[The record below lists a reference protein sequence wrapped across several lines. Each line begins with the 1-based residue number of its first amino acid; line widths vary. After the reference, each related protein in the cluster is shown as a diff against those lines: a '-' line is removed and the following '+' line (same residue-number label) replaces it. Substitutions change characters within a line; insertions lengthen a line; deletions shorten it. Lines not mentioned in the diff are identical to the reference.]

1 MKRLLTFLYLI
12 LGFVLLNKQVA
23 AQSAPANGTPF
34 MNLPDTI
41 CKGSFASM
49 NAFFWNNTS
58 NYADSATWTITGG
71 TYDVLFTTDNRPGHE
86 LVGQLR
92 DNSTNIN
99 KNSLTIK
106 FNDASQ
112 YQVTVVLFRGN
123 NKYTVKKP
131 IYVKDCTIQPC
142 LGNTTSK
149 SDFLEDF
156 GKFKKNAT
164 DSRSNAAVTG
174 YNYVPMPLNG
184 ANFIDDSYNIFWH
197 TQIRSEWVKATDHTG
212 STVDSVGGMLIAN
225 SSINKKSFYTKNNVQ
240 VCPGSSYNFSAWFL
254 NVNSYGVF
262 NNNCAAGNWD
272 GYHYAGVTFLIIN
285 KKGSTNA
292 ALWDTLARFKTYD
305 VSMNLSYS
313 TWQQYGGSFKTP
325 GGVTAVT
332 LEIVNDRLGDCGND
346 IAIDDIGFNYCSP
359 DIYSFID
366 GQIDTELRADSLCEG
381 APITIK
387 ALYSPDGHLPNGTY
401 DPNQDYFKNPIYQW
415 FYSNTGDENNPADWF
430 PVVNGNGISGAATNT
445 LTFADGA
452 LKGDPNQIVHK
463 YYRVNILES
472 GNVSNCASPSK
483 YTKITIL
490 PKPKVTISSGR
501 ICIGESVDL
510 TADGGYSTYEWKVNP
525 VYIGPKMTVFPD
537 STRDYWAIG
546 IADYGWNSV
555 KNEPRQCKDSGFARV
570 IVDKKPVTAI
580 TGGPVNICLGAQ
592 VNLNL
597 GITGAPADS
606 LNWKW
611 KYGIDSIKGKVPAIT
626 HVPADTGTKAYN
638 VVVTNKTCV
647 VVDTFRVNV
656 RSVPVADVDTTYRQC
671 NTSTFNIKRSTPP
684 ADQKGTWSFNGPS
697 KGAVIT
703 SATTTA
709 TSVTGVPAG
718 DTVRLFWVITNKAL
732 AACTDTNRITLINTK
747 PLTPSVA
754 GLDQVQCEIRD
765 FQLNASKPG
774 VGETGKWTLQPGT
787 TSSDITINYD
797 TAYNAIASVVSN
809 ARPKTFVLTWT
820 ISNGVCPGPNST
832 TVNLTIKDK
841 PTLSVTAAAVCNN
854 VASFTVAYSNVT
866 PGTLTKYVLDVAS
879 TRKMPGFV
887 TVAQAWPSNN
897 TSGTFNVPLPA
908 NTPAG
913 SYDFV
918 ITAQEDTLHGCSVT
932 VPFSVSVEKP
942 SIAPT
947 AIDASTDSICVSGNV
962 TLKVIGGSL
971 GTDSLGNTHK
981 WKWYT
986 GACPGLPGSVA
997 VTPASSINNGA
1008 EVVFN
1013 NVTATTT
1020 YYVRAESTGPCGNT
1034 ACASVTVKVFAKP
1047 NAANASTDQTEC
1059 ERATDFQL
1067 AGNTPAPAGATGVW
1081 TSPNP
1086 RVTITNP
1093 TQWNATVKVPV
1104 GDTASLVWTI
1114 SNGPCLTT
1122 NDTVFITNYK
1132 QPAVRDAGTNQIACD
1147 KTVFTLNA
1155 TAPTELGAKGTW
1167 SFTPATASVIFADKN
1182 KANTTVT
1189 VPADSTVLLFWQIS
1203 NSKCSAI
1210 TYDTVRITSL
1220 KKPAVQN
1227 AGSNQIACDKTVFT
1241 LNASA
1246 PTELGAFGTWSF
1258 TPATASVVFADKNK
1272 ANTTVTVPADSTV
1285 LLFWQIS
1292 NSQCSANTYDTV
1304 RITSLKKPAVQN
1316 AGTNQIACDKTVFTL
1331 NATAPTEL
1339 GAFGTWSFTPATASV
1354 VFADKNKANTTVTVP
1369 ADSTVLLFWQIS
1381 NSQCSA
1387 VTYDTVRITSLKK
1400 PAVQN
1405 AGTNQIAC
1413 DKTVFTL
1420 NATAPTELGA
1430 FGTWSFTPATA
1441 SVVFAD
1447 KNKANT
1453 TVTVPADSTVL
1464 LFWQISNSQCS
1475 ANTYDTVRITS
1486 LKKPAVQNAGT
1497 NQIACDKTVF
1507 TLNASA
1513 PTELGAFGTWSFT
1526 PATASVVFADKNKA
1540 NTTVT
1545 VPADST
1551 VLLFWQIS
1559 NSQCSA
1565 VTYDT
1570 VRITSLKKPAVQNA
1584 GTNQIA
1590 CDKTV
1595 FTLNATAPTEL
1606 GAFGTWSFTP
1616 ATASVVFADKNKAN
1630 TTVTVPADSTVL
1642 LFWQIS
1648 NSQCSA
1654 TTYDTVRITSLKK
1667 PAVQNAG
1674 TNQIACDKTVF
1685 TLNATAPTE
1694 LGAFGTWSFT
1704 PATAS
1709 VVFADKNKANTT
1721 VTVPADSTVL
1731 LFWQISNSQCS
1742 AVTYDTVR
1750 ITSLKKPAVQNAGTN
1765 QIACDKTVFTL
1776 NATAPTELGAFGTW
1790 SFTPATASVVFADKN
1805 KANTTVT
1812 VPADSTVLLFWQ
1824 ISNSQCSATTY
1835 DTVRIT
1841 SLKKPAVQN
1850 AGTNQIACDK
1860 TVFTLNATA
1869 PTELGAFGTWSFTP
1883 ATASVVFAD
1892 KNKANTTVTVP
1903 ADSTVLLFWQISNS
1917 QCSAVT
1923 YDTVRITSLKKPAVQ
1938 NAGTNQIAC
1947 DKTVFTLNASAPTEL
1962 GAFGTWSFTPATASV
1977 VFADKNKA
1985 NTTVTVPA
1993 DSTVLLF
2000 WQISNSQCS
2009 ATTYDTV
2016 RITSLKKPVMR
2027 DAGSNQIACDK
2038 TVFTLNA
2045 TAPTELGAVGT
2056 WTFTPATASVVFADK
2071 NKANTTVT
2079 VPADS
2084 SVLLFWKI
2092 ANTEC
2097 AAANFDT
2104 VRITS
2109 LKKPIVR
2116 DAGSNQIAC
2125 DKTVFTLNATAP
2137 TELGAVGTWTFTPA
2151 TASVVFADKNSA
2163 TTTVTVPAD
2172 SSVLL
2177 FWKIANT
2184 ECAAANFDTVRI
2196 TSLKKPVMRD
2206 AGSNQIACDKNVF
2219 TLNATAPTEL
2229 GAVGTWTFT
2238 PATASVVFADKN
2250 KANTTVTVP
2259 ADSSVL
2265 LFWKI
2270 ANIECAAANFD
2281 TVRITSLKKPIVR
2294 DAGSNQIACDKT
2306 VFTLNATAPTEL
2318 GTKGTWSFTPAT
2330 ASVKFT
2336 NINDPKTSVTV
2347 PADSTVLLFWQISN
2361 SECAAATYDTV
2372 RITSLKK
2379 PIVRDAGSN
2388 QIACDKTV
2396 FTLNATAPTELG
2408 AKGTWSF
2415 TPATA
2420 SVVFADKNKA
2430 NTTVTVPADSTVLLF
2445 WQISNTECAA
2455 ATYDT
2460 VRITSLKKPIVRD
2473 AGSNQ
2478 IACDKTVFTLNATAP
2493 TELGTKGTWSFTPAT
2508 ASVKFTN
2515 INDPKTSVTVPA
2527 DSTVLLFWQ
2536 ISNSECAAA
2545 TYDTVRITSL
2555 KKPIVRDAGS
2565 NQIACD
2571 KTVFTLNATAPTE
2584 LGAKGTW
2591 SFTPATA
2598 SVVFADKNKANTTVT
2613 VPADST
2619 VLLFWQISNTECAA
2633 ATYDTVR
2640 ITSLKKP
2647 IVRDA
2652 GSNQI
2657 ACDKTVFTL
2666 NATAPTELGAKGTW
2680 SFTPATASVKF
2691 TNINDPKTSVTVP
2704 ADSTVLLF
2712 WQISNSQCSAAT
2724 YDTVRITS
2732 LKKPIVR
2739 DAGSNQIACDKTV
2752 FTLNA
2757 TAPTELGAKGTWSFT
2772 PATASVKFVNIND
2785 PKTSV
2790 TVPADSTVLL
2800 FWQISNS
2807 QCSAATYDTVRIT
2820 SLKKPIVRDAGSN
2833 QIACDKTVFTLNAT
2847 APTEL
2852 GAKGT
2857 WSFTPAT
2864 ASVKFANIN
2873 SATTTVTVP
2882 ADSTVLLFW
2891 QISNSEC
2898 AAATYDTV
2906 RITSLKKP
2914 IVRDAGSNQIACDKT
2929 VFTLNATAPT
2939 ELGAKGTWSFTP
2951 ATASVKF
2958 VNINDPKTSVTV
2970 PADSTVLLFWQISN
2984 SQCSAATY
2992 DTVRITSLKKP
3003 IVRDAGSNQ
3012 IACDKTVFTLNAT
3025 APTELGAKGTWS
3037 FTPATASVKFAN
3049 INDPKTS
3056 VTVPADST
3064 VLLFWQISNSE
3075 CAAATYDTVRITSLK
3090 KPIVRDAG
3098 SNQIACDKTVFTL
3111 NATAPTELGAKGTWS
3126 FTPATASVKFV
3137 NINDPKTSVTV
3148 PADSTVLLFWQIS
3161 NSQCSA
3167 ATYDTVRI
3175 TSLKKPIV
3183 RDAGSNQIACD
3194 KTVFTLNATAPTELG
3209 AKGTWS
3215 FTPAT
3220 ASVKFANINSA
3231 TTTVTVPADST
3242 VLLFWQISNSECAAA
3257 TYDTVRITSL
3267 KKPIVRDAGSNQIA
3281 CDKTVFTLNATAPTE
3296 LGAKG
3301 TWSFTPATASVK
3313 FTNINDPK
3321 TSVTVP
3327 ADSTVLLFW
3336 QISNSQCSAATY
3348 DTVRITSL
3356 KKPIVRDAG
3365 SNQIACD
3372 KTVFTLNATAPT
3384 ELGAKGTWSFTPATA
3399 SVKFANINS
3408 ATTTV
3413 TVPADSTVLLF
3424 WQISNSQC
3432 SAATYDTVR
3441 ITSLKKPIVRDAGS
3455 NQIACD
3461 KTVFTLNATAPTEL
3475 GAKGTWSFT
3484 PATASVKFANINSA
3498 TTTVTVPA
3506 DSTVL
3511 LFWQISNSQCSAAT
3525 YDTVR
3530 ITSLK
3535 KPIVRD
3541 AGSNQIACDKT
3552 VFTLNA
3558 TAPTE
3563 LGAKGTW
3570 SFTPATASVKFAN
3583 INSATTTVTVP
3594 ADSTVL
3600 LFWQISNSECAAATY
3615 DTVRITSLLKPIMR
3629 NAGADQMECDKT
3641 TFTLNAT
3648 APTELGAKGT
3658 WTFSPAT
3665 ASVKI
3670 TNINDPKTTVTV
3682 PADSSILFTW
3692 KITNAKC
3699 AADNI
3704 DTIRITSLKKPVMRD
3719 AGTNKIAC
3727 EQTSFT
3733 MNATAPTELGA
3744 IGTWTFS
3751 PATASVKITN
3761 INDPKTSVT
3770 VPADSSILFTW
3781 KITNPKCAADL
3792 ADTVR
3797 ITSYKTPA
3805 AAKAGPDQEQCDDVN
3820 FILNGSKPA
3829 GLHVTGT
3836 WTNPAGTAGV
3846 NISSPNQYNTTVTVA
3861 AGVSVKLVWKITNG
3875 TCAATY
3881 DTVMLTNYANANKA
3895 NAGPDQALCNN
3906 TGDFIMAANV
3916 PGVPTAKGTW
3926 TDISPVPGKAKIK
3939 SPNSPTTAVTVPVG
3953 DTVILQW
3960 AIANGVCDTSF
3971 SRVTIINYKAAITAN
3986 AGPDQEKC
3994 NTAADFIMKA
4004 SQPGASSATGT
4015 WTDVSRVPGNAA
4027 IKSVNDPNTA
4037 VTVPVGDT
4045 VILKWT
4051 VTNGSCTSTSST
4063 VTLINYKTAAA
4074 ANAGTDIE
4082 MCNNT
4087 GDFTLA
4093 ADPVSVPSAKGFW
4106 SVIKGNAAI
4115 RSINSP
4121 TSNVNINVGD
4131 TVTLRWTV
4139 TNGVCSATWD
4149 DVTLINYRLPVPA
4162 NAGSDQEHCDN
4173 ATFNMNASDP
4183 GVAGAKGTWIV
4194 TSNNATLINISDI
4207 NRKDATI
4214 TVPAGETAQ
4223 LTWVV
4228 SNGVCDASS
4237 SSVTLI
4243 NRKPILGNTIQDD
4256 QTVCVTETPMAIR
4269 SIALTG
4275 GNGTYTYQWQQSTAG
4290 ANGPFTNITGATS
4303 ATYQPGLLAANTWYR
4318 RVVASGACINNISN
4332 VVKITAITISPIVTF
4347 TPPAI
4352 TTECERGK
4360 DYTTLFGDPAFSH
4373 APYNN
4378 EPLTITHND
4387 VTVVTSPCLSTIT
4400 RTWTAT
4406 DRCGLSVSAS
4416 QTITVKDTKA
4426 PVFTTQAPAD
4436 TTVDCDKVPAKT
4448 DLKANDDCAGEIIIP
4463 VVEVRQD
4470 LPGNCS
4476 NNYLLIRTWTAKD
4489 ECNTGVTLK
4498 QVITVKDMTAPVFNM
4513 AAPADTTVD
4522 CDKIPAGFNLTASD
4536 NCTPGVITV
4545 VPKDSAARNTNN
4557 CNNNYVIYRKWTA
4570 FDECGNARAVQQ
4582 IIRVQDTT
4590 RPVFSMP
4597 APKDTVVDCDKVP
4610 AWPAITATDNCSGS
4624 IQVFTSTKT
4633 VKLPGNCARNFQETR
4648 TWTATDECGN
4658 KSVMQQIITVQDTT
4672 KPVFTVMPPADTT
4685 VSCDNIP
4692 APATDVQVSDNCS
4705 SIGNGLT
4712 VSRRITTERTPGECA
4727 GNYRIIRTWIA
4738 KDACGNTATITQVVT
4753 VKDTTRPVIMPAP
4766 ADVEIYCQDK
4776 IPTAP
4781 VLTATDNCDNSFP
4794 KRAIYTEDP
4803 YVEDICNGYT
4813 IVRRWTIMDA
4823 CGNKANDVIQRV
4835 IIKPCDKPQLEA
4847 TLPSN
4852 CSDNGRIALRK
4863 VGNVYLP
4870 SYTLVAVTPANAVTG
4885 LPRTQSNNVFN
4896 LNGATSASFI
4906 ITDGRTGCS
4915 SDTVTYNLNYIQ
4927 KPMVN
4932 LGNDTTI
4939 CGGNNLVL
4947 DAGPANFAY
4956 QIKWSTGATTQ
4967 RININQ
4973 AGTYWVNVSNGECAT
4988 TDTIHV
4994 GLVPT
4999 PLVDIPDTT
5008 ICRGQTVKL
5017 DAYVNGGSYLWSNGS
5032 TEPSI
5037 LVGTQEQFWV
5047 KVMKSGC
5054 ITIDTVKVS
5063 VNPPPDI
5070 SLSRDT
5076 SICPD
5081 QSIMLTVNSNGGR
5094 IKWQTGETSNSIV
5107 VNKPGG
5113 YWVAV
5118 SRDNCVVR
5126 DTVNV
5131 RMKPALTMELG
5142 PDRNICP
5149 GGTITLDGTNPDAV
5163 SYLWND
5169 GDPNPVKQISQA
5181 GSYKLAVMD
5190 KYCQRVFMD
5199 SLKVN
5204 ITGLPVINLG
5214 RDTTLCKGETLILRA
5229 EGGGITG
5236 VRWDNGSG
5244 GPSLTV
5250 TNGGTYTV
5258 TVFNDCGSATDDITV
5273 GFIECEPKPTLPNAF
5288 SPNGD
5293 GRNDVFR
5300 PVVRGQMFDYELR
5313 IFNRWGE
5320 LIFMSSDNHK
5330 GWDGKYKGVPVD
5342 VGTYVWW
5349 LSYKKV
5355 AGGSSNVLKG
5365 EVTVI
5370 R

>member
-12 LGFVLLNKQVA
+12 LGLVLLNKQVA
-23 AQSAPANGTPF
+23 AQTAPANGTAF

-71 TYDVLFTTDNRPGHE
+71 TYDVLFTTDTRAGHE
-86 LVGQLR
+86 LVGQRR
-92 DNSTNIN
+92 DTYNSGGININ

-106 FNDASQ
+106 FNDAAK
-112 YQVTVVLFRGN
+112 YTVKVVLFRGN
-123 NKYTVKKP
+123 NTYPVTKS

-212 STVDSVGGMLIAN
+212 STIDSVGGMLIAN

-254 NVNSYGVF
+254 NVNSYNVF
-262 NNNCAAGNWD
+262 NYNCAAGNSD

-501 ICIGESVDL
+501 ICIGQSVDL
-510 TADGGYSTYEWKVNP
+510 TADGGYSTYEWKVDP
-525 VYIGPKMTVFPD
+525 VYFGPKMTVFPD

-570 IVDKKPVTAI
+570 VVDKKPVTAI
-580 TGGPVNICLGAQ
+580 TGGPVNICLGTQ
-592 VNLNL
+592 INLNL

-606 LNWKW
+606 LNWMW
-611 KYGIDSIKGKVPAIT
+611 KYGIDSIKGKVPAIS
-626 HVPADTGTKAYN
+626 HVPSDTGTKAYN
-638 VVVTNKTCV
+638 VVVTNKTCT

-656 RSVPVADVDTTYRQC
+656 RSVPVADVDTIYRQC
-671 NTSTFNIKRSTPP
+671 NISTFNIKRSTPP
-684 ADQKGTWSFNGPS
+684 SDQKGTWSFDGPN

-703 SATTTA
+703 NTTTAA
-709 TSVTGVPAG
+709 TSVTGVMAG
-718 DTVRLFWVITNKAL
+718 DTVRLFWIITNKAL
-732 AACTDTNRITLINTK
+732 AACTDINRVTLINTR

-754 GLDQVQCEIRD
+754 GLNQVQCELRD

-774 VGETGKWTLQPGT
+774 VGETGKWTLAPGT

-841 PTLSVTAAAVCNN
+841 PTLNIAAAAVCNT
-854 VASFTVAYSNVT
+854 VDSFTVSYSNVV
-866 PGTLTKYVLDVAS
+866 PGTLKQYVLSVAA

-887 TVAQAWPSNN
+887 TVSKAWPSNN
-897 TSGTFNVPLPA
+897 TSGIFNVKLPA
-908 NTPAG
+908 NIPAG

-942 SIAPT
+942 STAPT
-947 AIDASTDSICVSGNV
+947 SIDASSDSLCVTGNV

-971 GTDSLGNTHK
+971 GTDSTGTTHK

-1047 NAANASTDQTEC
+1047 NVANANTDQTEC
-1059 ERATDFQL
+1059 DRATDFQL
-1067 AGNTPAPAGATGVW
+1067 AGNTPAPAGATGLW

-1132 QPAVRDAGTNQIACD
+1132 KPVMRNAGTDQTACD
-1147 KTVFTLNA
+1147 KTTFTLNA
-1155 TAPTELGAKGTW
+1155 TEPTELGAKGTW
-1167 SFTPATASVIFADKN
+1167 TFLPVTATVTFVDKN
-1182 KANTTVT
+1182 KANTNVT
-1189 VPADSTVLLFWQIS
+1189 VPANTAVKLIWSIS
-1203 NSKCSAI
+1203 NGTCSADKS
-1210 TYDTVRITSL
+1210 DTVVITSL
-1220 KKPAVQN
+1220 LKPVMRN
-1227 AGSNQIACDKTVFT
+1227 AGTDQTACDKTTFT
-1241 LNASA
+1241 LNATE
-1246 PTELGAFGTWSF
+1246 PTELNAQGTWTF
-1258 TPATASVVFADKNK
+1258 LPTTAAVTFVDKNK
-1272 ANTTVTVPADSTV
+1272 ANTDVTVPANTAVKLIWS
-1285 LLFWQIS
+1285 IS
-1292 NSQCSANTYDTV
+1292 NGTCSADKSDTV
-1304 RITSLKKPAVQN
+1304 VITSLLKPVMRN
-1316 AGTNQIACDKTVFTL
+1316 AGTDQTACDKTTFTL
-1331 NATAPTEL
+1331 NATEPTEL
-1339 GAFGTWSFTPATASV
+1339 NAQGSWTFLPVTAAV
-1354 VFADKNKANTTVTVP
+1354 TFVDKNKANTSVTVP
-1369 ADSTVLLFWQIS
+1369 ANAAVKLIWSIS
-1381 NSQCSA
+1381 NGTCSA
-1387 VTYDTVRITSLKK
+1387 DKSDTVTITSLLK
-1400 PAVQN
+1400 PVMRN
-1405 AGTNQIAC
+1405 AGTDQTAC
-1413 DKTVFTL
+1413 DKTTFTL
-1420 NATAPTELGA
+1420 NATEPTELNA
-1430 FGTWSFTPATA
+1430 QGTWTFLPATA
-1441 SVVFAD
+1441 AVTFVD

-1453 TVTVPADSTVL
+1453 DVTVPANTAVKLIWS
-1464 LFWQISNSQCS
+1464 ISNGTCS
-1475 ANTYDTVRITS
+1475 ADKSDTVVITS
-1486 LKKPAVQNAGT
+1486 LLKPLMRNAGT
-1497 NQIACDKTVF
+1497 DQTACDKTTF
-1507 TLNASA
+1507 TLNATE
-1513 PTELGAFGTWSFT
+1513 PTELNAQGTWTFL
-1526 PATASVVFADKNKA
+1526 PATAAVTFVDKNKA
-1540 NTTVT
+1540 N
-1545 VPADST
+1545 
-1551 VLLFWQIS
+1551 
-1559 NSQCSA
+1559 
-1565 VTYDT
+1565 
-1570 VRITSLKKPAVQNA
+1570 
-1584 GTNQIA
+1584 
-1590 CDKTV
+1590 
-1595 FTLNATAPTEL
+1595 
-1606 GAFGTWSFTP
+1606 
-1616 ATASVVFADKNKAN
+1616 
-1630 TTVTVPADSTVL
+1630 
-1642 LFWQIS
+1642 
-1648 NSQCSA
+1648 
-1654 TTYDTVRITSLKK
+1654 
-1667 PAVQNAG
+1667 
-1674 TNQIACDKTVF
+1674 
-1685 TLNATAPTE
+1685 
-1694 LGAFGTWSFT
+1694 
-1704 PATAS
+1704 
-1709 VVFADKNKANTT
+1709 
-1721 VTVPADSTVL
+1721 
-1731 LFWQISNSQCS
+1731 
-1742 AVTYDTVR
+1742 
-1750 ITSLKKPAVQNAGTN
+1750 
-1765 QIACDKTVFTL
+1765 
-1776 NATAPTELGAFGTW
+1776 
-1790 SFTPATASVVFADKN
+1790 
-1805 KANTTVT
+1805 
-1812 VPADSTVLLFWQ
+1812 
-1824 ISNSQCSATTY
+1824 
-1835 DTVRIT
+1835 
-1841 SLKKPAVQN
+1841 
-1850 AGTNQIACDK
+1850 
-1860 TVFTLNATA
+1860 
-1869 PTELGAFGTWSFTP
+1869 
-1883 ATASVVFAD
+1883 
-1892 KNKANTTVTVP
+1892 
-1903 ADSTVLLFWQISNS
+1903 
-1917 QCSAVT
+1917 
-1923 YDTVRITSLKKPAVQ
+1923 
-1938 NAGTNQIAC
+1938 
-1947 DKTVFTLNASAPTEL
+1947 
-1962 GAFGTWSFTPATASV
+1962 
-1977 VFADKNKA
+1977 
-1985 NTTVTVPA
+1985 
-1993 DSTVLLF
+1993 
-2000 WQISNSQCS
+2000 
-2009 ATTYDTV
+2009 
-2016 RITSLKKPVMR
+2016 
-2027 DAGSNQIACDK
+2027 
-2038 TVFTLNA
+2038 
-2045 TAPTELGAVGT
+2045 
-2056 WTFTPATASVVFADK
+2056 
-2071 NKANTTVT
+2071 
-2079 VPADS
+2079 
-2084 SVLLFWKI
+2084 
-2092 ANTEC
+2092 
-2097 AAANFDT
+2097 
-2104 VRITS
+2104 
-2109 LKKPIVR
+2109 
-2116 DAGSNQIAC
+2116 
-2125 DKTVFTLNATAP
+2125 
-2137 TELGAVGTWTFTPA
+2137 
-2151 TASVVFADKNSA
+2151 
-2163 TTTVTVPAD
+2163 
-2172 SSVLL
+2172 
-2177 FWKIANT
+2177 
-2184 ECAAANFDTVRI
+2184 
-2196 TSLKKPVMRD
+2196 
-2206 AGSNQIACDKNVF
+2206 
-2219 TLNATAPTEL
+2219 
-2229 GAVGTWTFT
+2229 
-2238 PATASVVFADKN
+2238 
-2250 KANTTVTVP
+2250 
-2259 ADSSVL
+2259 
-2265 LFWKI
+2265 
-2270 ANIECAAANFD
+2270 
-2281 TVRITSLKKPIVR
+2281 
-2294 DAGSNQIACDKT
+2294 
-2306 VFTLNATAPTEL
+2306 
-2318 GTKGTWSFTPAT
+2318 
-2330 ASVKFT
+2330 
-2336 NINDPKTSVTV
+2336 TSVTV
-2347 PADSTVLLFWQISN
+2347 PADASVKLIWSISN
-2361 SECAAATYDTV
+2361 GTCSADKSDTV
-2372 RITSLKK
+2372 TITSLLK
-2379 PIVRDAGSN
+2379 PVMRNAGTD
-2388 QIACDKTV
+2388 QTACDKTT
-2396 FTLNATAPTELG
+2396 FTLNATEPTELN
-2408 AKGTWSF
+2408 AQGTWTF
-2415 TPATA
+2415 LPATA
-2420 SVVFADKNKA
+2420 AVTFVDKNKA
-2430 NTTVTVPADSTVLLF
+2430 NTSVTVPANTAVKLIWS
-2445 WQISNTECAA
+2445 ISNGTCSADKS
-2455 ATYDT
+2455 DT
-2460 VRITSLKKPIVRD
+2460 VTITSLLKPVMRN
-2473 AGSNQ
+2473 AGTDQ
-2478 IACDKTVFTLNATAP
+2478 TACDKTTFTLNATEP
-2493 TELGTKGTWSFTPAT
+2493 TELNAQGTWTFLPATAAVTFVDKNKANTDVTVPANTAVKLIWSISNGTCSADKSDTVTITSLLKPVMRNAGTDQTACDKTTFTLNATEPTELNAQGTWTFLPVTAAVTFVDKNKANTSVTVPANTAVKLIWSISNGTCSADKSDTVTITSLLKPVMRNAGTDQTACDKTTFTLNATEPTELNAQGTWTFLPATAAVTFVDKNKANTDVTVPANTAVKLIWSISNGTCSADKSDTVVITSLLKPVMRNAGTDQTACDKTTFTLNATEPTELNAQGSWTFLPATAAVTFVDKNKANTSVTVPANTAVKLIWSISNGTCSADKSDTVTITSLLKPVMRNAGTDQTACDKTTFTLNATEPTELNAQGTWTFLPATAAVTFVDKNKANTDVTVPANTAVKLIWSISNGTCSADKSDTVVITSLLKPVMRNAGTDQTACDKTTFTLNATEPTELNAQGTWTFLPVTAAVTFVDKNKANTSVTVPANTAVKLIWSISNGTCSADKSDTVVITSLLKPVMRNAGTDQTACDKTTFTLNATEPTELNAQGTWTFLPVTAAVTFVDKNKANTSVTVPANTAVKLIWSISNGTCSADKSDTVTITSLLKPVMRNAGTDQTACDKTTFTLNATEPTELNAQGSWTFLPATAAVTFVDKNKANTSVTVPANAAVKLIWSISNGTCSADKSDTVTITSLLKPVMRNAGTDQTACDKTTFTLNATEPTELNAQGTWTFLPATAAVTFVDKNKANTDVTVPANTAVKLIWSISNGTCSADKSDTVTITSLLKPVMRNAGTDQTACDKTTFTLNATEPTELNAQGSWTFLPATAAVTFVDKNKANTSVTVPANAAVKLIWSISNGTCSADKSDTVTITSLLKPVMRNAGTDQTACDKTTFTLNATEPTELNAQGTWTFLPATAAVTFVDKNKANTNVTVPANAAVKLIWSISNGSCNADKSDTVVITSLLKPVMRNAGTDQTACDKTTFTLNATEPTELNAQGSWTFLPATAAVTFVDKNKANTSVTVPANAAVKLIWSISNGTCSADKSDTVTITSLLKPVMRNAGTDQTACDKTTFTLNATEPTELNAQGTWTFLPATAAVTFVDKNKANTDVTVPANTAVKLIWSISNGTCSADKSDTVTITSLLKPVMRNAGTDQTACDKTAVTLNATEPTELNAKGTWTFLPAT
-2508 ASVKFTN
+2508 AAVTFVDKNKANTSVTVPANAAVKLIWSISNGTCSADKSDTVVITSLLKPVMRNAGTDQTACDKTTFTLN
-2515 INDPKTSVTVPA
+2515 ATEPTELNAQGSWTFLPTTAAVTFVDKNKANTSVTVPANAAVKLIWSISNGTCSADKSDTVVITSLLKPVMRNAGTDQTACDKTTFTLNATEPTELNAKGTWTFLPATAAVTFVDKNKANTSVTVPA
-2527 DSTVLLFWQ
+2527 DASVKLIWS
-2536 ISNSECAAA
+2536 ISNGTCSADKS
-2545 TYDTVRITSL
+2545 DTVVITSL
-2555 KKPIVRDAGS
+2555 LKPVMRNAGTD
-2565 NQIACD
+2565 QTACD
-2571 KTVFTLNATAPTE
+2571 KTTFTLNATEPTE
-2584 LGAKGTW
+2584 LNAQGTW
-2591 SFTPATA
+2591 TFLPATA
-2598 SVVFADKNKANTTVT
+2598 AVTFVDKNKANTSVT
-2613 VPADST
+2613 VPANAAVKLIWS
-2619 VLLFWQISNTECAA
+2619 ISNGTCSADKS
-2633 ATYDTVR
+2633 DTVT
-2640 ITSLKKP
+2640 ITSLLKP
-2647 IVRDA
+2647 VMRNA
-2652 GSNQI
+2652 GTDQT
-2657 ACDKTVFTL
+2657 ACDKTTFTL
-2666 NATAPTELGAKGTW
+2666 NATEPTELNAKGTW
-2680 SFTPATASVKF
+2680 TFLPATAAVTFVDK
-2691 TNINDPKTSVTVP
+2691 NKANTSVTVP
-2704 ADSTVLLF
+2704 ANAAVKLIWS
-2712 WQISNSQCSAAT
+2712 ISNGTCNADKS
-2724 YDTVRITS
+2724 DTV
-2732 LKKPIVR
+2732 V
-2739 DAGSNQIACDKTV
+2739 
-2752 FTLNA
+2752 
-2757 TAPTELGAKGTWSFT
+2757 
-2772 PATASVKFVNIND
+2772 
-2785 PKTSV
+2785 
-2790 TVPADSTVLL
+2790 
-2800 FWQISNS
+2800 
-2807 QCSAATYDTVRIT
+2807 
-2820 SLKKPIVRDAGSN
+2820 
-2833 QIACDKTVFTLNAT
+2833 
-2847 APTEL
+2847 
-2852 GAKGT
+2852 
-2857 WSFTPAT
+2857 
-2864 ASVKFANIN
+2864 
-2873 SATTTVTVP
+2873 
-2882 ADSTVLLFW
+2882 
-2891 QISNSEC
+2891 
-2898 AAATYDTV
+2898 
-2906 RITSLKKP
+2906 
-2914 IVRDAGSNQIACDKT
+2914 
-2929 VFTLNATAPT
+2929 
-2939 ELGAKGTWSFTP
+2939 
-2951 ATASVKF
+2951 
-2958 VNINDPKTSVTV
+2958 
-2970 PADSTVLLFWQISN
+2970 
-2984 SQCSAATY
+2984 
-2992 DTVRITSLKKP
+2992 
-3003 IVRDAGSNQ
+3003 
-3012 IACDKTVFTLNAT
+3012 
-3025 APTELGAKGTWS
+3025 
-3037 FTPATASVKFAN
+3037 
-3049 INDPKTS
+3049 
-3056 VTVPADST
+3056 
-3064 VLLFWQISNSE
+3064 
-3075 CAAATYDTVRITSLK
+3075 
-3090 KPIVRDAG
+3090 
-3098 SNQIACDKTVFTL
+3098 
-3111 NATAPTELGAKGTWS
+3111 
-3126 FTPATASVKFV
+3126 
-3137 NINDPKTSVTV
+3137 
-3148 PADSTVLLFWQIS
+3148 
-3161 NSQCSA
+3161 
-3167 ATYDTVRI
+3167 
-3175 TSLKKPIV
+3175 
-3183 RDAGSNQIACD
+3183 
-3194 KTVFTLNATAPTELG
+3194 
-3209 AKGTWS
+3209 
-3215 FTPAT
+3215 
-3220 ASVKFANINSA
+3220 
-3231 TTTVTVPADST
+3231 
-3242 VLLFWQISNSECAAA
+3242 
-3257 TYDTVRITSL
+3257 
-3267 KKPIVRDAGSNQIA
+3267 
-3281 CDKTVFTLNATAPTE
+3281 
-3296 LGAKG
+3296 
-3301 TWSFTPATASVK
+3301 
-3313 FTNINDPK
+3313 
-3321 TSVTVP
+3321 
-3327 ADSTVLLFW
+3327 
-3336 QISNSQCSAATY
+3336 
-3348 DTVRITSL
+3348 
-3356 KKPIVRDAG
+3356 
-3365 SNQIACD
+3365 
-3372 KTVFTLNATAPT
+3372 
-3384 ELGAKGTWSFTPATA
+3384 
-3399 SVKFANINS
+3399 
-3408 ATTTV
+3408 
-3413 TVPADSTVLLF
+3413 
-3424 WQISNSQC
+3424 
-3432 SAATYDTVR
+3432 
-3441 ITSLKKPIVRDAGS
+3441 
-3455 NQIACD
+3455 
-3461 KTVFTLNATAPTEL
+3461 
-3475 GAKGTWSFT
+3475 
-3484 PATASVKFANINSA
+3484 
-3498 TTTVTVPA
+3498 
-3506 DSTVL
+3506 
-3511 LFWQISNSQCSAAT
+3511 
-3525 YDTVR
+3525 
-3530 ITSLK
+3530 
-3535 KPIVRD
+3535 
-3541 AGSNQIACDKT
+3541 
-3552 VFTLNA
+3552 
-3558 TAPTE
+3558 
-3563 LGAKGTW
+3563 
-3570 SFTPATASVKFAN
+3570 
-3583 INSATTTVTVP
+3583 
-3594 ADSTVL
+3594 
-3600 LFWQISNSECAAATY
+3600 
-3615 DTVRITSLLKPIMR
+3615 ITSLLKPIMR
-3629 NAGADQMECDKT
+3629 NAGTDQMECEKT

-3648 APTELGAKGT
+3648 APTELDAKGT
-3658 WTFSPAT
+3658 WTFLPAT
-3665 ASVKI
+3665 AAVSFVNK
-3670 TNINDPKTTVTV
+3670 NDPKTTVTV
-3682 PADSSILFTW
+3682 PANTAVQLIWSISNGT
-3692 KITNAKC
+3692 C
-3699 AADNI
+3699 SADKS
-3704 DTIRITSLKKPVMRD
+3704 DTVTITSLLKPIMRD

-3727 EQTSFT
+3727 EQTTFT

-3744 IGTWTFS
+3744 IGTWSFS
-3751 PATASVKITN
+3751 PATATVKIAN
-3761 INDPKTSVT
+3761 INNPKTSVT
-3770 VPADSSILFTW
+3770 VPADSTILFTW

-3805 AAKAGPDQEQCDDVN
+3805 AAKAGPDQEKCDDIN
-3820 FILNGSKPA
+3820 FILDGSKPA

-3836 WTNPAGTAGV
+3836 WTNPAGTTGV
-3846 NISSPNQYNTTVTVA
+3846 TIASPNQYNTAVTVA
-3861 AGVSVKLVWKITNG
+3861 AGVSVKLVWRITNG
-3875 TCAATY
+3875 TCGATY

-3895 NAGPDQALCNN
+3895 NAGPDQAICGN

-3926 TDISPVPGKAKIK
+3926 TDISPIPGRAKIK

-3986 AGPDQEKC
+3986 AGLDQEKC
-3994 NTAADFIMKA
+3994 NTTADFIMKA
-4004 SQPGASSATGT
+4004 SQPGSPSAKGT
-4015 WTDVSRVPGNAA
+4015 WTDVSRVPGNAV
-4027 IKSVNDPNTA
+4027 IKSVNDPNSA

-4051 VTNGSCTSTSST
+4051 VTNGSCMSTSST

-4074 ANAGTDIE
+4074 ANAGADIE

-4121 TSNVNINVGD
+4121 TSNVNINTGD

-4162 NAGSDQEHCDN
+4162 SAGIDQEHCDD
-4173 ATFNMNASDP
+4173 ATFKMSASDP

-4194 TSNNATLINISDI
+4194 TSNNAALINISDI

-4269 SIALTG
+4269 SNALTG

-4303 ATYQPGLLAANTWYR
+4303 DTYQPGLLAANTWYR

-4378 EPLTITHND
+4378 EPLTITYND

-4426 PVFTTQAPAD
+4426 PVFTTPAPAD
-4436 TTVDCDKVPAKT
+4436 TTVNCDKVPAAIN
-4448 DLKANDDCAGEIIIP
+4448 LKANDDCAGEIIIP

-4470 LPGNCS
+4470 LPGNCA

-4513 AAPADTTVD
+4513 ATPADTTVD
-4522 CDKIPAGFNLTASD
+4522 CDKIPAGFNLTATD

-4545 VPKDSAARNTNN
+4545 VPKDSAAHNPNS

-4582 IIRVQDTT
+4582 IIKVQDTS

-4610 AWPAITATDNCSGS
+4610 TWPAITATDNCSGS
-4624 IQVFTSTKT
+4624 IQVFTSSKT
-4633 VKLPGNCARNFQETR
+4633 VKLPGNCAANFRETR

-4658 KSVMQQIITVQDTT
+4658 KTVMQQIITVQDTT
-4672 KPVFTVMPPADTT
+4672 KPVFTVKPPADTT

-4712 VSRRITTERTPGECA
+4712 VSRRITTERIPGECA

-4738 KDACGNTATITQVVT
+4738 KDACGNTTTITQVVN

-4776 IPTAP
+4776 IPAAP

-4813 IVRRWTIMDA
+4813 IIRRWTIMDA
-4823 CGNKANDVIQRV
+4823 CGNKASDVIQRV

-4915 SDTVTYNLNYIQ
+4915 SDTVTYNLSYIQ

-5149 GGTITLDGTNPDAV
+5149 GGTITLDGTNPDAI

-5190 KYCQRVFMD
+5190 KYCQRVFLD
-5199 SLKVN
+5199 SVKVN

-5330 GWDGKYKGVPVD
+5330 GWDGRYKGVPVD